1 MAASVFSYG
10 KEGINKM
17 KENIKEQLTL
27 MLEEEEKTAAFTQK
41 ILETIDTD
49 DESYEDIGNSV
60 IHALLNND
68 ADGLLIAL
76 CGWSAES
83 LLNLME
89 TDLPY
94 REE

>member
-1 MAASVFSYG
+1 MN
-10 KEGINKM
+10 EQT
-17 KENIKEQLTL
+17 KEQLRAV
-27 MLEEEEKTAAFTQK
+27 LEDEEKTAAFAQK

-60 IHALLNND
+60 IYALLNND

-83 LLNLME
+83 LLNLIE

-94 REE
+94 REEPV

>member
-1 MAASVFSYG
+1 MN
-10 KEGINKM
+10 EHT
-17 KENIKEQLTL
+17 KEQLRAV
-27 MLEEEEKTAAFTQK
+27 LEDEEKTAAFAEK
-41 ILETIDTD
+41 ILETTDTD

-68 ADGLLIAL
+68 TEGLLIAL

-94 REE
+94 REELV

>member
-1 MAASVFSYG
+1 MN
-10 KEGINKM
+10 EHT
-17 KENIKEQLTL
+17 KEQLRAV
-27 MLEEEEKTAAFTQK
+27 LEDEEKTAAFAEK
-41 ILETIDTD
+41 ILETTDTD

-94 REE
+94 REEPV